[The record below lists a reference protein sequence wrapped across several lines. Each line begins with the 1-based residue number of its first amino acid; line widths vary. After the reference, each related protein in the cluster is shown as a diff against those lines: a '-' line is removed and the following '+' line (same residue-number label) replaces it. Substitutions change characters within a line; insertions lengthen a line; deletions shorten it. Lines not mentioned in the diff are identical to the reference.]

1 LRGFSLYG
9 KCLACSKN
17 EAGQNLRC
25 HGRESG
31 DNHFEWT
38 YSGFVGELKKLR
50 QRVRGGT
57 GHEHI
62 MFFAVRDVNYL
73 LEEHPSSFARD
84 EALEALLR
92 EERSEAGNV
101 SARKLEALGDI
112 S

>member
-1 LRGFSLYG
+1 
-9 KCLACSKN
+9 
-17 EAGQNLRC
+17 
-25 HGRESG
+25 
-31 DNHFEWT
+31 
-38 YSGFVGELKKLR
+38 
-50 QRVRGGT
+50 
-57 GHEHI
+57 

-73 LEEHPSSFARD
+73 LEEHPWSFARD